1 MMNHRVIQ
9 WVCPHPRQWEIW
21 LQVAGIVNH
30 IVGHAPADESA
41 CVVLLV
47 PLVRAQFPV
56 LSLCS
61 YELEVGGIRLRSTFR
76 AEVVGRRRIGQCL
89 LCDVLRPF
97 LGEFLVVLVASRGL
111 VRSPA
116 VRALVCRHCGG
127 SGE

>member
-1 MMNHRVIQ
+1 M
-9 WVCPHPRQWEIW
+9 
-21 LQVAGIVNH
+21 
-30 IVGHAPADESA
+30 
-41 CVVLLV
+41 VLLV

-56 LSLCS
+56 LSLSS

-97 LGEFLVVLVASRGL
+97 LGEFLVVLVASCGF
-111 VRSPA
+111 VRSSA
-116 VRALVCRHCGG
+116 MCAWSDLVCGRLGG